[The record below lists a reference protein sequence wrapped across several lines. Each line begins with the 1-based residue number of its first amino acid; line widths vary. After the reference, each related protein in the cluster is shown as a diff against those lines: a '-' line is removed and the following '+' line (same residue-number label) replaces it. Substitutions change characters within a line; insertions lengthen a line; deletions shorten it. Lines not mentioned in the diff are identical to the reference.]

1 MRTSIL
7 GLATLALGC
16 SLAACSADSGDVGST
31 DEAVT
36 MKCGASANGPVQG
49 VDVSIYQGNFNW
61 SGAGVEFGYAR
72 ISDGNFTIDS
82 EFANNWSKMK
92 AAGVMRGAYQ
102 FFRPNQDAAAQANL
116 MVKMVGGKL
125 GVGDL
130 PAMIDVEVTGG
141 EPAWMI
147 AQKIHQWL
155 QIVEAGTGKRPF
167 IYTGSYF
174 WQDNVKDTSFGQYP
188 VWIAAYGPS
197 CPSLPA
203 GWSNWLMWQYS
214 DGNGKLDHDV
224 FNGSLAQLKA
234 YAGVPSAPPGP
245 PTAKPAAATGCGDI
259 KPGEGLVNGESY
271 KSCDGRFDLAMQT
284 DGNLV
289 LYGLGRA
296 LWSSNTPGSDGYA
309 AIMQSDGN
317 FVLYGKHSD
326 ALWDTGTNGH
336 GGSTLALQDDGNIV
350 VYSGSQALWASGTN
364 VIGAPAKP
372 TGCGAITPGHG
383 LASGESVGS
392 CDGHYSFAMQTDGNL
407 VYYHDGNPIWA
418 SGTAGSKGYSA
429 EMQGDGNFV
438 LYDYKGAP
446 LFWTGTNGH
455 AGAWLGVQGDGNL
468 VVYGANNTALWAS
481 HTNGR

>member
-1 MRTSIL
+1 MRNSL
-7 GLATLALGC
+7 LAIGSLAVV
-16 SLAACSADSGDVGST
+16 LAACSANTDDVGSSG
-31 DEAVT
+31 EAVT

-61 SGAGVEFGYAR
+61 SAAGVSFGYAR
-72 ISDGNFTIDS
+72 IGDGEYTSDS
-82 EFANNWSKMK
+82 EFGPNWSKMK

-116 MVKMVGGKL
+116 MVKAVGKL
-125 GVGDL
+125 GAGDL
-130 PAMIDVEVTGG
+130 PAMIDVEATGG
-141 EPAWMI
+141 EPPWVI

-155 QIVEAGTGKRPF
+155 QIVESGTGKRPF

-174 WQDNVKDTSFGQYP
+174 WQDYVKDTSFGQYP

-234 YAGVPSAPPGP
+234 YAGVSVPQGP
-245 PTAKPAAATGCGDI
+245 PTQPPAKPSGCGEI
-259 KPGEGLVNGESY
+259 KPGQGLVAGESY
-271 KSCDGRFDLAMQT
+271 ESCDHRFALAMQT

-289 LYGLGRA
+289 IYGAGRA
-296 LWSSNTPGSDGYA
+296 LWASQTSGSDGYA
-309 AIMQSDGN
+309 AIMQTDGN

-326 ALWDTGTNGH
+326 PLWSADTSGH
-336 GGSTLALQDDGNIV
+336 GGSHLAIQDDGNVV
-350 VYSGSQALWASGTN
+350 VYSPQSAALWASSSN
-364 VIGAPAKP
+364 IIGAPAKP
-372 TGCGAITPGHG
+372 TGCGDISPDHG
-383 LASGESVGS
+383 IVSGESVSS
-392 CDGHYSFAMQTDGNL
+392 CDGHYSLAMQTDGNL
-407 VYYHDGNPIWA
+407 VYYHDGHAIWDT
-418 SGTAGSKGYSA
+418 GTAGGQGYLA
-429 EMQGDGNFV
+429 IMQGDGNLV
-438 LYDYKGAP
+438 MYGYKGNP

-455 AGAWLGVQGDGNL
+455 PGATFAAQADGNL
-468 VVYGANNTALWAS
+468 VVYSNGAALWAS